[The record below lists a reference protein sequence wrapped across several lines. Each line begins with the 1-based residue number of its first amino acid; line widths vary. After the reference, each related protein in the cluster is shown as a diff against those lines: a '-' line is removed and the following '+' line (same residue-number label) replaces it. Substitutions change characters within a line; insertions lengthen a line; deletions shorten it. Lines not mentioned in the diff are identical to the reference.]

1 VLKIDGKSIGGLMPI
16 GPEMGE
22 LPPN

>member
-16 GPEMGE
+16 GPELGE

>member
-1 VLKIDGKSIGGLMPI
+1 VLKIDGKSIGGLMPT

>member
-22 LPPN
+22 LPPT